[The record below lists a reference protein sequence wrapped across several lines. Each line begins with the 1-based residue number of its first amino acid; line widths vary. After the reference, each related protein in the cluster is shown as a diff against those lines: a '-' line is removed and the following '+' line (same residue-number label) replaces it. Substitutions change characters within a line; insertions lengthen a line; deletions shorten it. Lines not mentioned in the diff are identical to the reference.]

1 MKASQRISTSRS
13 HQQTRS
19 FVLNT
24 LDKQEESIVM
34 KKSPSE
40 NKLVQ
45 TQKAYIMIQPK
56 LVEIFDENKTKKTQL
71 RFENSISQLKTVD
84 TIQGKGQDNKE
95 TPLTSETKS
104 KRKESMKQSLRII
117 TQL

>member
-1 MKASQRISTSRS
+1 MKASKTISSSRS
-13 HQQTRS
+13 HKQAKS
-19 FVLNT
+19 FILNT
-24 LDKQEESIVM
+24 LDKSQDQIVM

-56 LVEIFDENKTKKTQL
+56 LVEIFDENKTKKTEL
-71 RFENSISQLKTVD
+71 HFENSISQLKTVEI
-84 TIQGKGQDNKE
+84 TQGKGQDIKE
-95 TPLTSETKS
+95 TPIITDRKTS
-104 KRKESMKQSLRII
+104 RKESVKQSLRII

>member
-1 MKASQRISTSRS
+1 MKASKTISSSRA
-13 HQQTRS
+13 HHQTRS
-19 FVLNT
+19 FILNT
-24 LDKQEESIVM
+24 LDKSQDSIVM

-56 LVEIFDENKTKKTQL
+56 LVEIFDENKTKKTEL
-71 RFENSISQLKTVD
+71 HFENSISQLKTLEI
-84 TIQGKGQDNKE
+84 IQGKGQDNKE
-95 TPLTSETKS
+95 TPISTE
-104 KRKESMKQSLRII
+104 RKQNRKPSMKQSLKMI